1 MGLADIEN
9 RLERLIEGAFGR
21 LSRKGLQ
28 PSELGKKVV
37 RQMELEKRIGVR
49 GPIVPNHYM
58 ILLSPDDF
66 ESMTDISTALHSELL
81 ALVQETA
88 RERRYKFV
96 GFLEV
101 GVDVDQDI
109 PRGTFAIESQY
120 QEDPEYFG
128 HLYLEMPNGMRV
140 PLADTPVTIGR
151 LPGSTIVIDE
161 PRVSRRHA
169 EVTMTE
175 DGVVRVRDL
184 GSTNGTRLNG
194 VAVTDGSA
202 REGDEIDV
210 GGVKIQIG
218 RQ

>member
-1 MGLADIEN
+1 MDLADIEN
-9 RLERLIEGAFGR
+9 RIERLIEGAFGR

-28 PSELGKKVV
+28 PSEIGKKVV

-66 ESMTDISTALHSELL
+66 DSLADISSALHSELL

-88 RERRYKFV
+88 RERHYKFV
-96 GFLEV
+96 GF
-101 GVDVDQDI
+101 VDVGIDVDSEI

-120 QEDPEYFG
+120 QEDPEYMG

-140 PLADTPVTIGR
+140 PLGDAPVTIGR

-169 EVTMTE
+169 EVSVGE
-175 DGVVRVRDL
+175 DGYVRIGDL
-184 GSTNGTRLNG
+184 GSTNGTRVNG
-194 VAVTDGSA
+194 LAVTDSTA
-202 REGDEIDV
+202 RDGDEIDV
-210 GGVKIQIG
+210 GGVKIRIG

>member
-101 GVDVDQDI
+101 GVDVDPDI

-169 EVTMTE
+169 EISVTE
-175 DGVVRVRDL
+175 DGLIRVRDL

-210 GGVKIQIG
+210 GGVKIRIG